1 MRFKDF
7 DTTDAIVRLSDGL
20 VSVSTTS
27 YTDTFSMQELKNR
40 NRNYLARWETV
51 DNSSSPESKIF
62 SVYYKDKL
70 VGQII
75 LYDFINEE
83 SKKCSVSYWIDEF
96 CAKRGITTTALKLVI
111 SHAFVVLDVDVI
123 EAAIQLENLAS
134 IRVAEK
140 VGFIRANS
148 VKKYLV
154 MAQADVDH
162 DLYIFNR

>member
-7 DTTDAIVRLSDGL
+7 DTTDAVVRLSDGL
-20 VSVSTTS
+20 VSVSTTA
-27 YTDTFSMQELKNR
+27 YTDTFSVQELKNR
-40 NRNYLARWETV
+40 NRNYLARWETR
-51 DNSSSPESKIF
+51 DNSSSPESKVF

-75 LYDFINEE
+75 LYDFTNGE

-111 SHAFVVLDVDVI
+111 SHAFVVLDVDVV
-123 EAAIQLENLAS
+123 EAAIQIENLAS

-140 VGFIRANS
+140 VGFIRASS
-148 VKKYLV
+148 VKRYMV
-154 MAQADVDH
+154 MAQADVNH
-162 DLYIFNR
+162 DLYVLNR

>member
-1 MRFKDF
+1 MRYKDF
-7 DTTDAIVRLSDGL
+7 DTTDAIIHLSDGL

-27 YTDTFSMQELKNR
+27 YTDTFVVQELKNR
-40 NRNYLARWETV
+40 NRNYLARWETK
-51 DNSSSPESKIF
+51 DNSSSKESKVF
-62 SVYYKDKL
+62 SVSYKNNL

-75 LYDFINEE
+75 LYDFINGE

-111 SHAFVVLDVDVI
+111 SHAFIVLDVDVV
-123 EAAIQLENLAS
+123 EAAIQSENLAS
-134 IRVAEK
+134 IRVSEK
-140 VGFIRANS
+140 VGFIRAIS

-162 DLYIFNR
+162 DLYVLKR

>member
-1 MRFKDF
+1 MRFKNF
-7 DTTDAIVRLSDGL
+7 DTTDAVVRMSDGL
-20 VSVSTTS
+20 VSVSTTA
-27 YTDTFSMQELKNR
+27 YNDTFAVQELKTR

-75 LYDFINEE
+75 LYEFSGEE

-96 CAKRGITTTALKLVI
+96 CSKRGITTTALKLVI
-111 SHAFVVLDVDVI
+111 SHAFIVLDVDVV
-123 EAAIQLENLAS
+123 EAAIQPNNTPS

-140 VGFIRANS
+140 LGFICSSS
-148 VKKYLV
+148 VKRYMV

-162 DLYIFNR
+162 DLYVLNR

>member
-1 MRFKDF
+1 MRFKNF
-7 DTTDAIVRLSDGL
+7 DTTDAVVRMSDGL
-20 VSVSTTS
+20 VSVSTTA
-27 YTDTFSMQELKNR
+27 YNDTFAVQELKTR

-75 LYDFINEE
+75 LYEFSGEE

-96 CAKRGITTTALKLVI
+96 CSKRGITTTALKLVI
-111 SHAFVVLDVDVI
+111 SHAFIVLDVDVV
-123 EAAIQLENLAS
+123 EAAIQPNNTPS

-140 VGFIRANS
+140 LGFIRASS
-148 VKKYLV
+148 VKRYMV

-162 DLYIFNR
+162 DLYVLNR

>member
-7 DTTDAIVRLSDGL
+7 DTTDAVVRMSEGL
-20 VSVSTTS
+20 VSVSTTAYS
-27 YTDTFSMQELKNR
+27 DTFAVQELKTR
-40 NRNYLARWETV
+40 NRNYLARWETR

-75 LYDFINEE
+75 LYEFSGEE

-96 CAKRGITTTALKLVI
+96 CSKRGITTTALKLVI
-111 SHAFVVLDVDVI
+111 SHAYIVLDVDVI
-123 EAAIQLENLAS
+123 EAAIQMENLAS

-140 VGFIRANS
+140 LGFIKSNS
-148 VKKYLV
+148 VKRYMV

-162 DLYIFNR
+162 DLYVLNR

>member
-7 DTTDAIVRLSDGL
+7 DTTDAVVRMSDGL
-20 VSVSTTS
+20 VSVSTTA
-27 YTDTFSMQELKNR
+27 YNDTFAVQELKTR

-75 LYDFINEE
+75 LYEFSGEE

-96 CAKRGITTTALKLVI
+96 CSKRGITTTALKLVI
-111 SHAFVVLDVDVI
+111 SHAFIVLDVDVV
-123 EAAIQLENLAS
+123 EAAIQPNNTPS

-140 VGFIRANS
+140 LGFIRSSS
-148 VKKYLV
+148 VKRYMV
-154 MAQADVDH
+154 MAQADVNH
-162 DLYIFNR
+162 DLYVLNR

>member
-7 DTTDAIVRLSDGL
+7 DTTDAVVRMSDGL

-27 YTDTFSMQELKNR
+27 YADSFSIQELKNR

-75 LYDFINEE
+75 LYDFNGEE
-83 SKKCSVSYWIDEF
+83 PKKCSVSYWIDEF
-96 CAKRGITTTALKLVI
+96 CAKRGITTSALKLVI
-111 SHAFVVLDVDVI
+111 SHAFIVLNVDVV
-123 EAAIQLENLAS
+123 EAAIQAENLAS

-140 VGFIRANS
+140 LGFIRANS
-148 VKKYLV
+148 VKRYMV

-162 DLYIFNR
+162 DLYVLNR